1 MRNGAGRNHPPYRYF
16 DSPGNSPAPVAA
28 FRTASAAD
36 SQTRTT
42 STNFCRIL
50 RPGGV
55 KDWRWGG
62 RWLARQRVRFAG
74 GEWRR
79 RNAVRVGRQD
89 PFTRL
94 LVARSSAFCLVA
106 AAGVMLGRDQRQ
118 PGAGRSRFGL
128 RGTAEGR
135 QHAENRDICGEYA
148 DSNRSDDGYAD
159 NDGHQERNH
168 DPPIP
173 GNVVFCPGR
182 GWALRPSA
190 ARILNLT
197 CVDAPRC

>member
-1 MRNGAGRNHPPYRYF
+1 MALAATIRPIGISIPRGIHQHLWLPLERHQRRIHRRERHRRTSAVSCDPAASRTGAG
-16 DSPGNSPAPVAA
+16 A
-28 FRTASAAD
+28 
-36 SQTRTT
+36 
-42 STNFCRIL
+42 
-50 RPGGV
+50 GGG
-55 KDWRWGG
+55 W
-62 RWLARQRVRFAG
+62 RQRVRFAG

-118 PGAGRSRFGL
+118 PGAGRSRFRL

-135 QHAENRDICGEYA
+135 QDAENRDICGEYA